1 MITMDFTDKNYIVT
15 GGAGGIGKAVVEG
28 IVSGGGKVA
37 LVDINME
44 AAEKVK
50 QELGAENVSTYKV
63 NLADP
68 EEITAVFAQIIE
80 EVGQLHGLI
89 NNGGIVSTKKFP
101 EVDLAEWRRVMD
113 INLTST
119 YAGIHAVFSHMAQNH
134 YGRIVNVASVAGKV
148 GGGLLG
154 TSAYA
159 ASKAG
164 VIGFTKAIA
173 KEGGPHNVCCCA
185 VCPAFTLTPMTA
197 QMNEETKNKI
207 LAAIP
212 LGRPAQPQEIANLIL
227 FYASDLASFVT
238 GEIGDADGGLT
249 LD

>member
-1 MITMDFTDKNYIVT
+1 MIGMDFSNKNYIVT
-15 GGAGGIGKAVVEG
+15 GGAGGIGKAVVAG
-28 IVSGGGKVA
+28 IVAGGGKVA

-44 AAEKVK
+44 AAEATR
-50 QELGAENVSTYKV
+50 QEVSSEQVSTYKV
-63 NLADP
+63 DLGNA
-68 EEITAVFAQIIE
+68 EEIKTVLTKIMGDMGQI
-80 EVGQLHGLI
+80 HGLI
-89 NNGGIVSTKKFP
+89 NNGGIVSTKKF
-101 EVDLAEWRRVMD
+101 VDLEQDEWDRVMA

-119 YAGIHAVFSHMAQNH
+119 YCSIHAIYPHMVENK

-185 VCPAFTLTPMTA
+185 VCPAFTKTPMTA
-197 QMNEETKNKI
+197 NMDEATRNKI

-212 LGRPAQPQEIANLIL
+212 LNRAAEPEEIANLIL
-227 FYASDLASFVT
+227 FYASDLASFIT